1 MGFDLDVT
9 IPAITVF
16 VQGLLSFFSPCIL
29 PIIPLYM
36 GYLSGGTMEVDEN
49 GVQKFNQ
56 KKLFINTIFFIL
68 GVSFAFFILGLG
80 FSALGQFFTKNQML
94 FSRIGGVLIILLGL
108 VQLGVL
114 DEPFKGREF
123 RLPFKINTLKMSPIM
138 ALLMGFVFSFA
149 WTPCVG
155 PALSTVLIMVSSA
168 STTAQGIM
176 LMGVYTI
183 GFTLPFLV
191 LGIFTTKCLDIFKK
205 HRNIVSY
212 TIKIGA
218 VIMILMGL
226 MMFTGTMNSIT
237 KYLSDYT
244 NTLIN
249 EESPSPDSEEDV
261 TVSPSPDSTQ
271 ESTASPNAS
280 SNIDGTEESESDKQ
294 EADENKEDT
303 PEILPALD
311 FELQDQYGNVH
322 KLSDYK
328 GKTIFL
334 NIWATWCPPC
344 RKEMPDI
351 EALYKNYGYNEEDV
365 IVLGVA
371 FPNDNNSYTQEGSKQ
386 EIIDFLDEN
395 NFTYPTLMDMDA
407 SLLTGY
413 GITSFP
419 TTFMIDTEGN
429 VFGYVPGM
437 MSYDIMESIVEQTVA
452 GKMNE

>member
-1 MGFDLDVT
+1 MGFELDVT
-9 IPAITVF
+9 VPAITVF
-16 VQGLLSFFSPCIL
+16 IQGLLSFFSPCIL

-36 GYLSGGTMEVDEN
+36 GYLSGGTMEIDED
-49 GVQKFNQ
+49 GVQRFNQ
-56 KKLFINTIFFIL
+56 KKLFINTLFFIL

-80 FSALGQFFTKNQML
+80 FSAIGQFFTKNQMI
-94 FSRIGGVLIILLGL
+94 FSRIGGVLIILLGMI
-108 VQLGVL
+108 QLGVL
-114 DEPFKGREF
+114 DQPFKGREF
-123 RLPFKINTLKMSPIM
+123 RLPIKINTLKMSPLT
-138 ALLMGFVFSFA
+138 ALLMGFIFSFA

-168 STTAQGIM
+168 STTNQGII
-176 LMGVYTI
+176 LMGVYTV
-183 GFTLPFLV
+183 GFTLPFLI
-191 LGIFTTKCLDIFKK
+191 LGIFTTKCLNVFQK
-205 HRNIVSY
+205 HRNIVAY

-244 NTLIN
+244 NTLIS
-249 EESPSPDSEEDV
+249 EESPSPSSDSADSN
-261 TVSPSPDSTQ
+261 TTPS
-271 ESTASPNAS
+271 S
-280 SNIDGTEESESDKQ
+280 SNDSSNTDITEET
-294 EADENKEDT
+294 DENKEEAADV
-303 PEILPALD
+303 IPALD
-311 FELQDQYGNVH
+311 FELEDQYGNIH

-351 EALYKNYGYNEEDV
+351 EQLYKNYGYNEEDV
-365 IVLGVA
+365 IILGVA
-371 FPNDNNSYTQEGSKQ
+371 FPNDNNAYTQEGSKQ
-386 EIIDFLDEN
+386 EIIDFMAEN

-419 TTFMIDTEGN
+419 TTFMINTEGN
-429 VFGYVPGM
+429 IFGYIPGM
-437 MSYDIMESIVEQTVA
+437 MTYDIMESIIRQTIQ
-452 GKMNE
+452 GKMK